1 MQDLRECLANLE
13 CVDVA
18 TYIQSGNAVFRH
30 AGLADTLSRSISE
43 AVESGFGFRPAVMLL
58 TGAAF
63 AQIAAANPYLADGKD
78 PKHVYTWFLGSPA
91 TDTDLNGLK
100 AIALEDEQFVLT
112 DAAFYLFTPHGIG
125 RSKLAAAVERRLGV
139 PTTARNSRT
148 IGKIAELLSRL
159 EPTVPKR

>member
-1 MQDLRECLANLE
+1 MQDLRECLEKLD

-30 AGLADTLSRSISE
+30 TGPAKALAESITD
-43 AVESGFGFRPAVMLL
+43 AVESGFGFRPAAMLL

-63 AQIAAANPYLADGKD
+63 ADIVAANPYLVDSND
-78 PKHVYTWFLGSPA
+78 PKHVYTWFLGSSA
-91 TDTDLNGLK
+91 TAADSGRLK

-112 DAAFYLFTPHGIG
+112 DAAFYLFAPLGVG
-125 RSKLAAAVERRLGV
+125 RSKLASEVEKRLGV

-148 IGKIAELLSRL
+148 VGKISELLSQL
-159 EPTVPKR
+159 